1 MEKTLNHPKITITR
15 LAFLNIKRKP
25 YRTAALI
32 SICALSAAVLFTSFI
47 LSSSLKGGISGFQKR
62 LGADLMIVPQGYA
75 SQVESV
81 LLNGEPNY
89 FYMDK
94 SIEETIRKI
103 PGVEKTSSQ
112 FYLTSLSES
121 CCDFPIQ
128 LIGFDPQTDF
138 IVTPWAAG
146 NSVKANLSPKLRSSF
161 NSNSSSSELIFA
173 GNNVALTKNQ
183 VKFFSQTHHVT
194 SKLSKS
200 GSGMDNA
207 IYADLNTLQ
216 HIFEDAKSKG
226 FGFISDGDTTTK
238 TSVIFVK
245 LSPGAKQDSTAL
257 KIKSAVPGI
266 QVIKG
271 GSFISQLAQKIESFL
286 IFPKILTILSLV
298 ITILTLAIVFSLIV
312 NERNREYS
320 ILRVLGTHTATL
332 QKLIFSEALIIGSI
346 GSVIGIF
353 LGALFFLPFNTLIAE
368 KLSLPFALSNPAVI
382 VIFALVTFFLSLTS
396 SVISAVAGAVKV
408 SRQKVW

>member
-1 MEKTLNHPKITITR
+1 MEKTLNYPKITITR

-47 LSSSLKGGISGFQKR
+47 LSASLKGGISGFQKR

-103 PGVEKTSSQ
+103 PGVEKTSAQ

-146 NSVKANLSPKLRSSF
+146 NSVKSDFSAKVRSSF
-161 NSNSSSSELIFA
+161 NSSSSELIFA
-173 GNNVALTKNQ
+173 GNNVTLTKNQ

-207 IYADLNTLQ
+207 IYADLYTLQ

-245 LSPGAKQDSTAL
+245 LTPGAKQDSTAL

-332 QKLIFSEALIIGSI
+332 QKLIFAEALIIGSI
-346 GSVIGIF
+346 GSIIGIF